1 MREGTLIV
9 LNSDPDEVGLVAH
22 RRFIP
27 TSRPRD
33 ERIAHTAAWRGF
45 TITDRR
51 HEFAHR
57 SHHIHSAHRRGESP
71 SVEDLRGQRTIWS
84 HDQEHT
90 DGGCRT
96 GNAQLTQPHRRSAHG
111 TRSSSLF
118 VIGIADKW

>member
-9 LNSDPDEVGLVAH
+9 LTSDPDEVGLVAH

-33 ERIAHTAAWRGF
+33 GRIAHTAAWRGF

-96 GNAQLTQPHRRSAHG
+96 GKRTTDSATSSFRSRHALVIPVRHRHS
-111 TRSSSLF
+111 
-118 VIGIADKW
+118 

>member
-9 LNSDPDEVGLVAH
+9 LTSDPDEVGLVAH
-22 RRFIP
+22 RRGY
-27 TSRPRD
+27 RPAARGD
-33 ERIAHTAAWRGF
+33 GRIAQTAAWRGF

-51 HEFAHR
+51 LEFAHR